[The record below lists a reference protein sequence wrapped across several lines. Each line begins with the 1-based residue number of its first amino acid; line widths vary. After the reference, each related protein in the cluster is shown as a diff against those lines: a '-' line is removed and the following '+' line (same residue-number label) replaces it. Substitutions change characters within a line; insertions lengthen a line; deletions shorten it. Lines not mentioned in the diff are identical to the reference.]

1 MIKRDITE
9 TVYEYDK
16 DGKLVRKTITTTHET
31 DDEMLIVVVA
41 AVRLCNLSIKIQ
53 SKCVKFNNN
62 MSVM

>member
-31 DDEMLIVVVA
+31 DDETRYPSFTTGANSCCCNSSEVV
-41 AVRLCNLSIKIQ
+41 SY
-53 SKCVKFNNN
+53 
-62 MSVM
+62 

>member
-31 DDEMLIVVVA
+31 DETRYPSFTATTNANSCCCSSEIM
-41 AVRLCNLSIKIQ
+41 
-53 SKCVKFNNN
+53 
-62 MSVM
+62 